1 MSSQLQNCLY
11 YGKALENQWMNTVF
25 QTHDLC
31 CGCKDTILH
40 LLTILNRNGKAPK
53 PEKDIKNIKCL
64 ITGEG
69 KEDSEED
76 GFGPG
81 ELEELFKE
89 EEPDTAAATG

>member
-1 MSSQLQNCLY
+1 MSTLLQNTAY
-11 YGKALENQWMNTVF
+11 YGKALENQWMNTIF

-31 CGCKDTILH
+31 CGCNDTILH

-76 GFGPG
+76 VFGPG

-89 EEPDTAAATG
+89 EDDGTPEETG